1 MIAKRIIDVVVSIL
15 ILVVLSP
22 ILVMVCLLSMSFLG
36 TPIFFLQKR
45 LGFKGRP
52 FTVIKFRTMK
62 NITNA
67 KGDLLPNEKRITRYG
82 NLLRMTSLDEIPSL
96 INVLKGEM
104 SLVGPR
110 PFLTEYRDHYTEEQ
124 FRRHDMRPG
133 ITGWAQI
140 NGRNNLDWDQ
150 KFKLDVW
157 YVDHWSLVLDL
168 KILCITILKV
178 ITLEG
183 IDREG
188 QVGDDFFKSRTVL
201 KNSKKK

>member
-1 MIAKRIIDVVVSIL
+1 MILKRIIDVVLSIF
-15 ILVVLSP
+15 ILVLLFPVLF
-22 ILVMVCLLSMSFLG
+22 MVCILSLLFLNR
-36 TPIFFLQKR
+36 PIFFLQTR
-45 LGFKGRP
+45 LGYKGKP

-62 NITNA
+62 NLTNA
-67 KGDLLPNEKRITRYG
+67 KGDLLPNEKRITKYG

-96 INVLKGEM
+96 INVLRGEM

-110 PFLTEYRDHYTEEQ
+110 PFLPEYRDHYTKEQ

-157 YVDHWSLVLDL
+157 YVDHWSLALDL
-168 KILCITILKV
+168 KIICITILKV

-188 QVGDDFFKSRTVL
+188 QVGDDFFKSRNVL
-201 KNSKKK
+201 KKSLKK